1 MGLQKLFEDYW
12 VKNYSFNLLTGLTI
26 LFVTSVAW
34 NLYQNHKDTIEKA
47 KIEARAIFQ
56 HNLAYRRWNAMHGGV
71 YVEISEKNQPN
82 PYLELPNR
90 DIVSVSGVKY
100 TTINPFQMTY
110 QAYELLRKQSPVL
123 APINRTVSLHPLNP
137 ANGPD
142 DWETDALLKFEDG
155 VSEIYEITEI
165 NNAPYM
171 RLLTPYITEKGCLKC
186 HGYQGYEAG
195 DIRGGMSVAVPM
207 QPYYDA
213 AFSTKMIIIVSHL
226 LLWML
231 GAGTIILFSNGLRK
245 YQSAMSKSE
254 EKFRIVSEFAYNFE
268 CWTGA
273 DNEVKFISPSC
284 ERITGYTRE
293 EFINNPK
300 LLQDIVHS
308 DDREYFNR
316 HIVRPDGKAMEDVE
330 YRIVTKKG
338 ETRWISH
345 NCSPIYVGGNFLGR
359 RRSNRDITDK
369 KRLEEQ
375 LMQSQ
380 KMECL
385 GRFAC
390 GIAHDFNNT
399 LSTITTFTH
408 LLQGEMDPYN
418 KEMAD
423 YVKYISMAS
432 KLGKNLTSNLLNFGH
447 KQIAERKPVLMS
459 DIVNNI
465 SDILKVLTTEDIDCD
480 ISIAINELPV
490 FADVHQVEQV
500 LINLCTNARDA
511 MPDGGKVVIK
521 TCKVVFEKNRQG
533 TLVDVPPGTYMQLL
547 VADTGIGIPPENIKE
562 ICQPFF
568 TTKQNSRSKGTGL
581 GLSIIDNIIRENKGY
596 LDVTSTVGEG
606 STFYIFLPVTD
617 EAMLETSNEKVQQNR
632 RIARNSGTILVAE
645 DDELARKSLELLLKH
660 MGFKVF
666 LAENGEDAIELYKF
680 NKELIDMV
688 ILDVVL
694 PKLNGRE
701 VYDIIK
707 NEKQDIKVL
716 FISGYTDD
724 IISSKGIVEGEFDFI
739 QKPLDSDEF
748 IDKVQ
753 NIYQI
758 VH

>member
-142 DWETDALLKFEDG
+142 EWETEALLKFEDG